1 MNACAPEALRRK
13 PVNTSRRSIR
23 LAAALGGTMFLFAF
37 ACNKGSDAAPAATAE
52 SAAPASAPA
61 VPEGRLIPIAVTDE
75 GFSPKTIDAKVG
87 EVITLRFTR
96 TTKSECLKAISIPEF
111 KISKD
116 LPMNTPVDVT
126 IKPEKEGKLVFQ
138 CWMAMVKGTINVTN
152 S

>member
-1 MNACAPEALRRK
+1 MK
-13 PVNTSRRSIR
+13 PLRRSIR

-37 ACNKGSDAAPAATAE
+37 ACNKGSDASPAASASDE

-126 IKPEKEGKLVFQ
+126 IKPEKEGNLVFQ
-138 CWMAMVKGTINVTN
+138 CWMAMVKGTIHVT
-152 S
+152 SS